1 MNYILMSL
9 LNLCKIILLGVFS
22 LSPIINGTK
31 IPEYLLGSL
40 HETILNQS
48 EAIDLRNALEKDGYL
63 FLRNVIGKDEIAKAR
78 EDIFQKLG

>member
-1 MNYILMSL
+1 M
-9 LNLCKIILLGVFS
+9 
-22 LSPIINGTK
+22 SPIINGTK